1 MDVIDWLMCRAAV
14 PKEQGKEGGGEGSC
28 DGLWGWF
35 WWQVPWNVDHS
46 VKMTSNDHFA
56 QRSTASGPA
65 YPALP
70 ICFASLI
77 ALCAA
82 LVFPLRATQLLILAG
97 AAGFSPDQVYLMWF
111 SLICVVV
118 GEMWIDFVAVPVNTG
133 PPPSRAA
140 VVRVPVFT
148 PVFSPKPKPKP
159 TTSQFKD
166 LFKSM

>member
-1 MDVIDWLMCRAAV
+1 M
-14 PKEQGKEGGGEGSC
+14 
-28 DGLWGWF
+28 
-35 WWQVPWNVDHS
+35 
-46 VKMTSNDHFA
+46 KMTSNDHFA

-65 YPALP
+65 SP

-82 LVFPLRATQLLILAG
+82 LVFLLRAPQLLLLAG

-118 GEMWIDFVAVPVNTG
+118 GEMYIDFVSVAAAPVNTG
-133 PPPSRAA
+133 PPPSRAV

-148 PVFSPKPKPKP
+148 PVFSPNPKPKP

-166 LFKSM
+166 LFKSMCLVHLHFGIVADLHIFRKRALLV